1 MTPAGAAL
9 PGPGPMHQ
17 PPKPHQLAGL
27 VLQLL
32 AQGCGLAL
40 LITLVIWFV
49 LG

>member
-1 MTPAGAAL
+1 MARAPQRHRLTD
-9 PGPGPMHQ
+9 
-17 PPKPHQLAGL
+17 L

-40 LITLVIWFV
+40 LITLVIWFL

>member
-1 MTPAGAAL
+1 
-9 PGPGPMHQ
+9 MHR
-17 PPKPHQLAGL
+17 PPRRHQLTGL